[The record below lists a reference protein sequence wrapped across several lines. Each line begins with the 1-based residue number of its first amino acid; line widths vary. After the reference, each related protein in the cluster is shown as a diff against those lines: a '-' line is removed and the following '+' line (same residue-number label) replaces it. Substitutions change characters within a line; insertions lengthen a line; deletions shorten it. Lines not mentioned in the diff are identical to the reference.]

1 MKREK
6 IIMFNSYDRNDLILF
21 QEQLYIMAKVFFKL
35 KQTVSEARVNSQVL
49 VLMKTSAIIII
60 IITIVIIR

>member
-1 MKREK
+1 
-6 IIMFNSYDRNDLILF
+6 MFNSYDRNDLILF

-49 VLMKTSAIIII
+49 VLTKTSAIIII
-60 IITIVIIR
+60 IIIR